1 MFLVKQKKQVLV
13 RVGDAQ
19 AEKVE
24 NQEEVEKI

>member
-1 MFLVKQKKQVLV
+1 MFLVKQKEVLV
-13 RVGDAQ
+13 RVEHAQ